1 MISAA
6 TFCAISPCSEALIIA
21 MQSTPGSS
29 LIACSVRL
37 ISVRSLKIA
46 AVTSTG
52 LPTEPYEGTNSFSLA
67 TVAGASC
74 AICMPRAMISSVIR
88 MPAPP
93 EMVMIARRLPFGS
106 LLLRS
111 ARP

>member
-37 ISVRSLKIA
+37 IRLRSLKIA

-52 LPTEPYEGTNSFSLA
+52 LPTEPYDGTNSFNLA
-67 TVAGASC
+67 TVVGDSC
-74 AICMPRAMISSVIR
+74 AICMPRATISSVIR

-93 EMVMIARRLPFGS
+93 EMVMIASRLPRGRRL
-106 LLLRS
+106 LRK